1 MYIKS
6 PLNYTGGKYQLL
18 PLLIQIFPKQINTFV
33 DLFAGGFNVGVNV
46 EAKKIICNDHINYL
60 IEMYKYFQQTSEQ
73 ELLNNIN
80 NRIKS
85 FQLTQENVTGYN
97 DLREAYNNNKNSLD
111 LFLLTCYAF
120 NHQIRF
126 NNNQKFNSPFG
137 KDRSSYNKRI
147 EENLIL
153 FSRALKRK
161 NVHFTIND
169 FMNVDIDS
177 LDSNDFVY
185 SDPPYLI
192 STGSYN
198 DGNRGFKNWTEKEE
212 LQLLALLDKVNKRG
226 VNFALSNVLRHKGNE
241 NKILNDWCK
250 KYYITYLD
258 KKYSNCSYHLKNKNT
273 ETVEVVI
280 TNYQPQGDRPWQQQ
294 TLF

>member
-18 PLLIQIFPKQINTFV
+18 PMLMQIFPKKINTFV
-33 DLFAGGFNVGVNV
+33 DLFAGGFNVGINV
-46 EAKKIICNDHINYL
+46 EANKIVCNDHINYL
-60 IEMYKYFQQTSEQ
+60 IEMYKYFQKMSEQ
-73 ELLNNIN
+73 DLLENIY
-80 NRIKS
+80 NRINY
-85 FQLTQENVTGYN
+85 FQLTQENSSGYC
-97 DLREAYNNNKNSLD
+97 DLRAAYNECQNSLD

-137 KDRSSYNKRI
+137 KERSSYNKKI

-169 FMNVDIDS
+169 FMNFDIAG
-177 LDSNDFVY
+177 LDGNDFVY
-185 SDPPYLI
+185 CDPPYLI

-212 LQLLALLDKVNKRG
+212 LQLLSLLDSLNKKG
-226 VNFALSNVLRHKGNE
+226 VKFALSNVLRHKGNE
-241 NKILNDWCK
+241 NKLLNNWCK
-250 KYYITYLD
+250 KYFVTYLD
-258 KKYSNCSYHLKNKNT
+258 KKYSNCSYHLKNKGA
-273 ETVEVVI
+273 ETIEVVI
-280 TNYQPQGDRPWQQQ
+280 TNYQPQGDQPWQQQ